1 MRSDTDT
8 QVAAPWLVAGNR
20 LLHGASAH
28 LGARRLPILIFH
40 RVQPQ
45 ADALFPGEMHAA
57 RFDALVRMLA
67 GAFRIRTLGE
77 AAARLADG
85 TLEPRTLVITFD
97 DGYAD
102 NAEVALPILRRHG
115 VAASF
120 FVSTGFL
127 DGGRMWNDTVIEA
140 FRATRVDSADLACVG
155 LGRLPLGDLAQRR
168 SAIGDVLPRVKYL
181 PLAQREEVL
190 AQLLQALG
198 QPPLPAPPM
207 MRSAQVGELA
217 RAGMEIGGHTVRH
230 PILTE
235 LDESEAEAEIAQGR
249 SRLAELAQREIEVF
263 AYPNGVPGR
272 DYDAR
277 HVGIVRKLGFKA
289 AVSTAPGAARCGADL
304 LQLPRF
310 TPWDRD
316 WARWSARLWWETRR
330 DAAATAPVQGGP
342 M

>member
-1 MRSDTDT
+1 MRSSTDAHS
-8 QVAAPWLVAGNR
+8 AAPWLAVGNR
-20 LLHGASAH
+20 LLHGASAR

-40 RVQPQ
+40 RVQAK

-57 RFDALVRMLA
+57 RFDALVRLLA

-77 AAARLADG
+77 AAARLADD

-127 DGGRMWNDTVIEA
+127 DGGRMWNDTVVEA
-140 FRATRVDSADLACVG
+140 FRAARVDSADLACIG
-155 LGRLPLGDLAQRR
+155 LGQLPLRDLAQRR
-168 SAIGDVLPRVKYL
+168 SAIGAVLPRVKYL
-181 PLAQREEVL
+181 PLARREEVL
-190 AQLLQALG
+190 AQLLHALG
-198 QPPLPAPPM
+198 RPSLPPPPM

-235 LDESEAEAEIAQGR
+235 LSEVEAEVEIAQGR
-249 SRLAELAQREIEVF
+249 RRLAELAQREIEVF

-272 DYDAR
+272 DYDGR
-277 HVGIVRKLGFKA
+277 HVDIVRRLGFKA
-289 AVSTAPGAARCGADL
+289 AVSTSPGAARRGADL

-316 WARWSARLWWETRR
+316 WSRWSARLWWQTRR
-330 DAAATAPVQGGP
+330 DAAAIAPVQGGP